1 MSAGYLDGYF
11 APGSRSNPRAH
22 SRRRPARVRR
32 QGLRRR
38 PGGRDRP
45 GGRGEQADALPLLR
59 RQGCPLPRCAPR
71 GHRHQPRPGRRRA
84 AGPRR
89 APALPLRARGSAG
102 RRDSPAPVGSAGH
115 RRPQARRRRRA
126 PQGMG
131 GGHRA
136 HPGRAARRPRAPG
149 SRRRVL
155 RARAD
160 GALDVP
166 AGLSPARSHGHRPPG
181 VRRRLPATPGS
192 IPSPPGRLSAARDR
206 GCVRRLKGEAPM
218 STGPT
223 ALLSDSAP
231 ADTARAD
238 SRVLHRVGLWV
249 MLAANVLTA
258 WGVQWD
264 IQWHVQ
270 IGRDSFWIP
279 PHVMTYT
286 GVTLVVLGAFG
297 VLAIDTL
304 RRLVS
309 GREPAGADRIFGI
322 TGTAGF
328 HLAAWGIALA
338 VLAAPIDDL
347 WHRLFG
353 LDVPLWSPPHLL
365 GLLGVAINTMAC
377 AVIAREAYPAG
388 RVQLG
393 TVIFAL
399 ATFYGTLGVGLRE
412 SGRIAYVHGGVLFY
426 TFSIL
431 GALLL
436 PLALVT

>member
-1 MSAGYLDGYF
+1 
-11 APGSRSNPRAH
+11 
-22 SRRRPARVRR
+22 
-32 QGLRRR
+32 
-38 PGGRDRP
+38 
-45 GGRGEQADALPLLR
+45 
-59 RQGCPLPRCAPR
+59 
-71 GHRHQPRPGRRRA
+71 
-84 AGPRR
+84 
-89 APALPLRARGSAG
+89 
-102 RRDSPAPVGSAGH
+102 
-115 RRPQARRRRRA
+115 
-126 PQGMG
+126 
-131 GGHRA
+131 
-136 HPGRAARRPRAPG
+136 
-149 SRRRVL
+149 
-155 RARAD
+155 
-160 GALDVP
+160 
-166 AGLSPARSHGHRPPG
+166 
-181 VRRRLPATPGS
+181 
-192 IPSPPGRLSAARDR
+192 
-206 GCVRRLKGEAPM
+206 M

-223 ALLSDSAP
+223 VLLRDSAP

-309 GREPAGADRIFGI
+309 AREPAWADRIFGI
-322 TGTAGF
+322 TGTPGF

-353 LDVPLWSPPHLL
+353 LDVTLWSPPHLL

-436 PLALVT
+436 PLALVTAARLTGLRWAPVAVLAIVVVLGLIGATIARVGFEIVQPVSVIEEEIAKDPTSSIAVGFEIARKNGSTPGAPVGGTLTRLLAFVPVLILTGIDPRRRPVPATLAYAVGLLAFMGLVIGRTPAFEPMVPGPWPTAAALVLTLAAACAGAVGARWLADRLSQSADAPGAAST